1 VLATLNAEGV
11 EIPFPQRVLH
21 TRELPAKETKEAG

>member
-1 VLATLNAEGV
+1 LLAAEGV

-21 TRELPAKETKEAG
+21 MVQGAELKPAT